1 MTTTTH
7 LQEMAESLAQIAAIA
22 KESTYDRQPL
32 IEQTEPRTLREG
44 DGVTA
49 SLRYC
54 YTRLTHEAN
63 YWGAKDNSQD
73 AELVLVVDVTRNG
86 ATATAEMCVGADA
99 ARTGNA
105 IASSPTPA
113 RFRYDGKAW
122 VSHEATIFNGSKL
135 VPLLP
140 PAAAT
145 LLKKWATELVASA
158 NLTPYQVIES
168 AWAAA
173 ILNTVQEINHTAARW
188 GEFAEFVGGE

>member
-7 LQEMAESLAQIAAIA
+7 LQEMAESLARIAAIA
-22 KESTYDRQPL
+22 KEATHDRQPL
-32 IEQTEPRTLREG
+32 IEQTEPRTLRES

-49 SLRYC
+49 RLRYC
-54 YTRLTHEAN
+54 YTRLTREAS

-86 ATATAEMCVGADA
+86 SEATAELCVGADA
-99 ARTGNA
+99 PRTGNA
-105 IASSPTPA
+105 VCSGSTPA
-113 RFRYDGKAW
+113 RFRFDGKAY
-122 VSHEATIFNGSKL
+122 VTHEATVFNGSKL

-145 LLKKWATELVASA
+145 LLMKWATELVASA

-173 ILNTVQEINHTAARW
+173 IMKTVQEINHTAARW
-188 GEFAEFVGGE
+188 GEFAEFLGGE